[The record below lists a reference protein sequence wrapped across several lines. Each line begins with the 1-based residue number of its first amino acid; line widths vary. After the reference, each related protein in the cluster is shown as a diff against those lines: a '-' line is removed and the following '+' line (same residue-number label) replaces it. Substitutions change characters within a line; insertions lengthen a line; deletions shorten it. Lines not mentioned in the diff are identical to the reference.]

1 MKMLGFSR
9 KSEAAE
15 DAFSFARVADVD
27 DATVEAFFASTH
39 EGSRGMPLLV
49 ARHVFEELEARLSS
63 QDEIGDGELR
73 EIRGINFL
81 YDMICQFLPVSICF
95 SSVSYA
101 IPYYKIL
108 AETSLRTKHSRDA
121 LIKRGCFIKCLG
133 KRLKHRFNHMMGIFS
148 VEHLNM

>member
-27 DATVEAFFASTH
+27 DATVEASTH
-39 EGSRGMPLLV
+39 EGSRRMPLLV

-73 EIRGINFL
+73 EIRGG
-81 YDMICQFLPVSICF
+81 MR
-95 SSVSYA
+95 A
-101 IPYYKIL
+101 
-108 AETSLRTKHSRDA
+108 LRLFGVAYTRGIAAWKRRDRTR
-121 LIKRGCFIKCLG
+121 KDG
-133 KRLKHRFNHMMGIFS
+133 
-148 VEHLNM
+148 E